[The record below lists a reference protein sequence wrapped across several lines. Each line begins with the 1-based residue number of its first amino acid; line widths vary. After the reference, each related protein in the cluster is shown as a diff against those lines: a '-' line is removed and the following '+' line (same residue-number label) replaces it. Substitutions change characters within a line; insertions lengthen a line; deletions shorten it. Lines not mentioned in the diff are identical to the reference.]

1 MSVAATSQTNFI
13 VAQLFQQFLAGIES
27 ELISPERP
35 ETEAGV
41 EVVLGTIN
49 LDGMCYKLTR
59 QPCPKENAPQLS
71 LSPREQEVV
80 RLVMSGLSTRGI
92 AKVLD
97 ISPWTVITHLRRVFS
112 KLNVNSRA
120 EMVAC
125 VFREGVL
132 KVDGGKDAGE
142 SPN

>member
-1 MSVAATSQTNFI
+1 MSVAVRSQSNTI
-13 VAQLFQQFLAGIES
+13 VDQLFQQFLAGIEGD
-27 ELISPERP
+27 LISQDT
-35 ETEAGV
+35 TEPKAGT
-41 EVVLGTIN
+41 EVVLGVVN
-49 LDGMCYKLTR
+49 LNGMCYKLTR
-59 QPCPKENAPQLS
+59 QPCPNDNTPPLS

-92 AKVLD
+92 AGVLD

-125 VFREGVL
+125 VFREKILEGDGVNHP
-132 KVDGGKDAGE
+132 AQ
-142 SPN
+142 S